1 VATPDPAKSVDSD
14 EKAETANMQSPATTP
29 ATAPSQKLR
38 LRIKP
43 NTTNQAA
50 L

>member
-1 VATPDPAKSVDSD
+1 V
-14 EKAETANMQSPATTP
+14 QSPATTT
-29 ATAPSQKLR
+29 ATAPTSKLR
-38 LRIKP
+38 LRMKP